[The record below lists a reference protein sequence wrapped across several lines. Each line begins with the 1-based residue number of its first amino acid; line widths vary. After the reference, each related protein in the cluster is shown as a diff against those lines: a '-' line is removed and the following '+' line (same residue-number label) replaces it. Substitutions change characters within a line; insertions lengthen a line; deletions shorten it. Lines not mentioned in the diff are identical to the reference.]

1 MMRILTAGARL
12 ADRYT
17 LIRQLGAGGNAD
29 VWLASDDR
37 TEARVA
43 LKLLRLD
50 ATADSAQT
58 ALLKREWRIGARL
71 MHAHIV
77 RIFEFH
83 DDAAGPFYS
92 LQYVGATDIGVLTG
106 APLFDSLRP
115 ISMIADALRYAHGK
129 GVVHH
134 DIKATNILLDSRG
147 LPYLA
152 DFGVAADSDDPIEIS
167 GGGSPVASSPEQVEG
182 GAATTG
188 DDIFALG
195 VLIHELATG
204 SPPRDGEISRELADG
219 TGSAMPESVQMLLHD
234 MLATSAARPNA
245 ETVAARLAAAG
256 YAAGPASAKY
266 VLGEA
271 VDAEAL
277 QSVAAKPIQR
287 RQYQATSDPVVPATT
302 MDGITPRT
310 LYAGLAGA
318 LLLLLSVVFVLP
330 KLFVEEGSQRSVDSG
345 FSAEFGTASDES
357 QEGTGVEAA
366 TDTVSQTAQR
376 EVPVRSGGSSTG
388 FSENIEDGGPA
399 SVTQLKA
406 QTDVALGNLLSQLE
420 RLRYRA
426 IDRWGGQD
434 YLDAVNVYADG
445 DQAYIDRNYRLAGER
460 YRQASKLLVP
470 FFGQLDEVF
479 GKTLAAARSAFE
491 VSDIS
496 EAIRLFDLATSI
508 TPGHREAEAGFVRAK
523 NLQSVLTLMSQGEQL
538 ENDLELDAALSAY
551 EKATALDA
559 LWQPTATAVE
569 RVKAAINQFS
579 FEQRMTEGFDALFT
593 RDFPSARAA
602 FNAAKALDPKS
613 QQPEDGLLQLDQE
626 IRLSQIRQLEAE
638 ALQLDSAEQW
648 EASIVVYEDTL
659 KIDPD
664 LQFALTGL
672 AVANSRARLHGRLA
686 DLIADPDT
694 LSDQVNIRKATSLL
708 LDVTK
713 ISAIGPR
720 LNDQK
725 IELSR
730 LLKRAATPLQ
740 VQLLSDN
747 LTNVAIFKVGKF
759 GTFDQYN
766 IDLRPGVYVAVGNRS
781 GYRDV
786 RIEFRVAPEVEM
798 KPVLIQCEESI

>member
-1 MMRILTAGARL
+1 MRILTAGARL

-17 LIRQLGAGGNAD
+17 LIRPLGAGGNAD

-37 TEARVA
+37 TDARVA

-50 ATADSAQT
+50 ATDDSMQS
-58 ALLKREWRIGARL
+58 ALLKREWRIGTRL
-71 MHAHIV
+71 MHANIV

-106 APLFDSLRP
+106 APLSDSLRP
-115 ISMIADALRYAHGK
+115 IAMIADALRYAHGK

-134 DIKATNILLDSRG
+134 DIKASNILLDSRG

-167 GGGSPVASSPEQVEG
+167 GGGSLVASSPEQLAG
-182 GAATTG
+182 GSATAG

-204 SPPRDGEISRELADG
+204 SPPRNGEINDEVADG
-219 TGSAMPESVQMLLHD
+219 TGSAMPEPVRMLLRD
-234 MLATSAARPNA
+234 MLATNTARPNA

-266 VLGEA
+266 VPGEA
-271 VDAEAL
+271 VDAEVV
-277 QSVAAKPIQR
+277 QSVAAEPIQR
-287 RQYQATSDPVVPATT
+287 RQYQAKADPVASATST
-302 MDGITPRT
+302 EGISPRT

-318 LLLLLSVVFVLP
+318 VLLLLLVVFVLP
-330 KLFVEEGSQRSVDSG
+330 KFSIENGPQRSADSG
-345 FSAEFGTASDES
+345 LTAESDAASDES
-357 QEGTGVEAA
+357 KEGTGAEAA
-366 TDTVSQTAQR
+366 TDTVSQTGQR
-376 EVPVRSGGSSTG
+376 EVSPRRDGSSTG
-388 FSENIEDGGPA
+388 FNENIEDGGSPSA
-399 SVTQLKA
+399 TQVKA
-406 QTDVALGNLLSQLE
+406 QTDIALGDLLSQLE

-426 IDRWGGQD
+426 IDRWGGQG

-470 FFGQLDEVF
+470 FFGQIDEVF
-479 GKTLAAARSAFE
+479 EETLAAAWSAFE
-491 VSDIS
+491 ATDSS

-508 TPGHREAEAGFVRAK
+508 TPGHREAEAGFERAK

-551 EKATALDA
+551 ANAIALDA
-559 LWQPTATAVE
+559 LWQPAATAVA

-579 FEQRMTEGFDALFT
+579 FEQRMTEGFDALFA

-602 FNAAKALDPKS
+602 FNAAKALNPKS
-613 QQPEDGLLQLDQE
+613 QQPADGLLQLDQE

-648 EASIVVYEDTL
+648 EASIVVYEDVL
-659 KIDPD
+659 KIDSD
-664 LQFALTGL
+664 LQFAQTGL

-713 ISAIGPR
+713 MGAIGPR

-725 IELSR
+725 SELSR

-766 IDLRPGVYVAVGNRS
+766 IDLRPGVYVAVGNRF

-798 KPVLIQCEESI
+798 KPIVIQCEESI